1 MTTKIL
7 VRVILGLQVLQI
19 LDRIIEIQIDR
30 YKDKERSI
38 ERMDNLEDQIFKLN
52 NK

>member
-7 VRVILGLQVLQI
+7 VRVILSLQVLQI